1 MLKTSVHFTISKQ
14 REDLAV
20 LLFYRC
26 DVVVAERVSPR
37 QCYVLFSDDT
47 AAFWQPER
55 AAIVELLLFCSL
67 HNDFSRLV
75 FFFFLVGI
83 RSTGVSNVHSLTK
96 LHVWR
101 FTVRCTFNY

>member
-75 FFFFLVGI
+75 FFFF
-83 RSTGVSNVHSLTK
+83 SCWHSKHGCFERAFLNEAARVAFHSA
-96 LHVWR
+96 L
-101 FTVRCTFNY
+101 YL